1 MSFDK
6 DPVKLI
12 LCMTLYLKN
21 CKFVHFVHLE
31 VFWNERDLFLLL
43 ENVMSL

>member
-12 LCMTLYLKN
+12 LCMTLYLN
-21 CKFVHFVHLE
+21 YCKFVHLE
-31 VFWNERDLFLLL
+31 VILHECDLFLLL
-43 ENVMSL
+43 ENAMSL